1 MAVLAPE
8 PFLSLRTRSA
18 VRTVGSLRSGWTK
31 ADTFLLLSI
40 GILPVWWVLGFAQ
53 FLWGAIAFP
62 LFFMVLRLP
71 EIRLPRGS
79 GLWMLYI
86 GWTILS
92 ASQLD
97 ELNHVLAYVYRMTVL
112 FGAALLF
119 VYLYNQPAEQV
130 PRERVIGWMCVFWAW
145 IALGGLLGVLAPN
158 FTINSVAHRLL
169 VGFLPGDLGSNGWFV
184 SLTTPR
190 AAQVQDFLGF
200 PLPRPAAPFSYTNE
214 WGSCFAFTAPFA
226 FAGLLIFRGWRRSLL
241 LAVTLIAFVPAIV
254 SLNRGLWVT
263 VIVGGLYFAVR
274 SAWEGRPQ
282 AAVTV
287 GAIGAI
293 LGLLIVVTPMRTLVE
308 GRFES
313 DHSNVARLTLYT
325 TVAQEVQHSPLFGYG
340 VPRVSEDYP
349 NLPAIGTHGHFWT
362 ALYSQG
368 IPGLLLFLAASL
380 SSAWRSGARCRNDRV
395 GTWMHIVV
403 SMVLVE
409 MWFYEFLPAQWFIV
423 VVAMALALR
432 APAGSLASETQTQ
445 GSGQGRSVR
454 FGDAPGASAQRSAV
468 PLMAFEPQ
476 SLEPTDPVDTG
487 LVDTDTR
494 AAFDA
499 YVSTPFAPRAEGTSP
514 DATADQ
520 RPTRFGGAS
529 DGELAHHR
537 APHSAYTGEPAV
549 HGSVTGERH
558 GVIWVTGTA
567 HSEPHTAQDIA
578 TDPSSASTR
587 TRIATRLP
595 PDDRWGESP

>member
-8 PFLSLRTRSA
+8 PFVALRARRVATTSSLRA
-18 VRTVGSLRSGWTK
+18 NWTK
-31 ADTFLLLSI
+31 TDTFLLLSI

-53 FLWGAIAFP
+53 FLWGGIVFP

-86 GWTILS
+86 GWTLLS

-97 ELNHVLAYVYRMTVL
+97 ALSHVLAFAYRIVVL

-119 VYLYNQPAEQV
+119 VYLYNQPTDKV
-130 PRERVIGWMCVFWAW
+130 PRNRVIAWMCVFWAW

-158 FTINSVAHRLL
+158 FTIDSVAHKLL
-169 VGFLPGDLGSNGWFV
+169 VGLLPGDLATNGWFV
-184 SLTTPR
+184 SLTTPK

-214 WGSCFAFTAPFA
+214 WGSCFAFMTPFA
-226 FAGLLIFRGWRRSLL
+226 FAGLSFTRGWHRTLL
-241 LAVTLIAFVPAIV
+241 LAVTLTAFVPAIV

-282 AAVTV
+282 AVITV

-293 LGLLIVVTPMRTLVE
+293 LGLLIVVTPLRSLVE

-325 TVAQEVQHSPLFGYG
+325 TVAEQVQDSPLFGYG
-340 VPRVSEDYP
+340 VPRVSEEYP

-368 IPGLLLFLAASL
+368 VPGLLLFLAAV
-380 SSAWRSGARCRNDRV
+380 SATVWRTGTRCRDDSV
-395 GTWMHIVV
+395 GTWMHIVTF
-403 SMVLVE
+403 MVLVE
-409 MWFYEFLPAQWFIV
+409 MWFYEFLPAQWFII

-432 APAGSLASETQTQ
+432 EPAKSASRPPKPGLSAWSFPSTPSLAGT
-445 GSGQGRSVR
+445 GRDHTHTEELIASS
-454 FGDAPGASAQRSAV
+454 ASAS
-468 PLMAFEPQ
+468 
-476 SLEPTDPVDTG
+476 
-487 LVDTDTR
+487 
-494 AAFDA
+494 DA
-499 YVSTPFAPRAEGTSP
+499 YVKS
-514 DATADQ
+514 
-520 RPTRFGGAS
+520 RFGGETLGPS
-529 DGELAHHR
+529 ETERGHQE
-537 APHSAYTGEPAV
+537 APPQRS
-549 HGSVTGERH
+549 
-558 GVIWVTGTA
+558 IWVTGEIGNSA
-567 HSEPHTAQDIA
+567 RGG
-578 TDPSSASTR
+578 SSARASWALDP
-587 TRIATRLP
+587 ATAVATADTTGSSLHVSNGLALERFAT
-595 PDDRWGESP
+595 